1 MSVIDE
7 LSPYIRA
14 YPKVFRMA
22 RARCG
27 LTNEELSDRSG
38 VPYSTVRNAQ
48 SGNGGV
54 TIVQAAALARVLGL
68 SIDEMFGAVRPEAEQ
83 QRAELEQRIR
93 TLELEL
99 ADRNGEIRSLR
110 DSNDALRSELTRRT
124 YSLITVC
131 SLMFFAVVWYL
142 IWDFRLPN
150 AGLIIGGNIS
160 LAAWFILLL
169 VIAAA
174 CVMGHCL
181 LRMSSRYT
189 KRSHTVFIDHEPGGD
204 KDGQ

>member
-14 YPKVFRMA
+14 YPEAFRTA

-27 LTNEELSDRSG
+27 LTNEELSERSG

-68 SIDEMFGAVRPEAEQ
+68 SIDEMFGAVKPEAEQ

-93 TLELEL
+93 ALELEL

-110 DSNDALRSELTRRT
+110 DGSSILRYELTRQV
-124 YSLITVC
+124 YVLIILC
-131 SLMFFAVVWYL
+131 SLLSIVAAGYL
-142 IWDFRLPN
+142 IWDFHLPT
-150 AGLIIGGNIS
+150 AGLVIGGNMS
-160 LAAWFILLL
+160 PGAWFVLLTVL
-169 VIAAA
+169 IAVY
-174 CVMGHCL
+174 VMVRCL
-181 LRMSSRYT
+181 LRISSRYT
-189 KRSHTVFIDHEPGGD
+189 KQPHTGFIGHEPGGD
-204 KDGQ
+204 EHD

>member
-54 TIVQAAALARVLGL
+54 TIVQAAALARVPDL

-124 YSLITVC
+124 Y

>member
-14 YPKVFRMA
+14 YPKAFRMA

-54 TIVQAAALARVLGL
+54 TIVQAALARVLDL

-110 DSNDALRSELTRRT
+110 DSNDTLRSELAQRT

-131 SLMFFAVVWYL
+131 SLLFFAVAWYL
-142 IWDFRLPN
+142 IWDYLLPN

-160 LAAWFILLL
+160 LAAWLILLL
-169 VIAAA
+169 VIAAS
-174 CVMGHCL
+174 CIMGHCL

-189 KRSHTVFIDHEPGGD
+189 KRSHTVFIGHEPGGD

>member
-14 YPKVFRMA
+14 YPKAFRMA
-22 RARCG
+22 RSRFG
-27 LTNEELSDRSG
+27 LTNEKLSERSG

-54 TIVQAAALARVLGL
+54 TIVQAAALARVLDL
-68 SIDEMFGAVRPEAEQ
+68 SIDEMFGAVKPEAER

-93 TLELEL
+93 ALELEL
-99 ADRNGEIRSLR
+99 AERNGEIRSLR

-124 YSLITVC
+124 Y

>member
-14 YPKVFRMA
+14 YPEAFRTA

-27 LTNEELSDRSG
+27 LTNEELSERSG

-54 TIVQAAALARVLGL
+54 TIVQAAALARVLSL
-68 SIDEMFGAVRPEAEQ
+68 SIDEMFGAVKPEAEQ

-93 TLELEL
+93 ALELEL

-110 DSNDALRSELTRRT
+110 DGSSILRYELTRQVYVLT
-124 YSLITVC
+124 ILC
-131 SLMFFAVVWYL
+131 SLLSIVAAGYL
-142 IWDFRLPN
+142 IWDFHLPT
-150 AGLIIGGNIS
+150 AGLVIGGNMS
-160 LAAWFILLL
+160 PGAWFVLLTVL
-169 VIAAA
+169 IAVY
-174 CVMGHCL
+174 VMVRCL
-181 LRMSSRYT
+181 LRMSSLYT
-189 KRSHTVFIDHEPGGD
+189 KRSHTVFIGHEPGGD
-204 KDGQ
+204 EHD

>member
-14 YPKVFRMA
+14 YPKAFRVA

-83 QRAELEQRIR
+83 QHIR
-93 TLELEL
+93 TLELG
-99 ADRNGEIRSLR
+99 AGGSQRR
-110 DSNDALRSELTRRT
+110 DPQS
-124 YSLITVC
+124 
-131 SLMFFAVVWYL
+131 
-142 IWDFRLPN
+142 
-150 AGLIIGGNIS
+150 AG
-160 LAAWFILLL
+160 
-169 VIAAA
+169 
-174 CVMGHCL
+174 
-181 LRMSSRYT
+181 
-189 KRSHTVFIDHEPGGD
+189 
-204 KDGQ
+204 

>member
-14 YPKVFRMA
+14 YPKVFRVA

-83 QRAELEQRIR
+83 QRIR

-99 ADRNGEIRSLR
+99 AYRNGEIRSLR
-110 DSNDALRSELTRRT
+110 DSNDTLRSELARRT

-131 SLMFFAVVWYL
+131 SLLFFAVAWYL
-142 IWDFRLPN
+142 IWDYRRPN

-189 KRSHTVFIDHEPGGD
+189 KRSHTVFIGHEPGGD
-204 KDGQ
+204 NDGQ

>member
-14 YPKVFRMA
+14 YPKAFRMA
-22 RARCG
+22 RSRFG
-27 LTNEELSDRSG
+27 LTNEKLSERSG

-54 TIVQAAALARVLGL
+54 TIVQAAALARVLDL
-68 SIDEMFGAVRPEAEQ
+68 SIDEMFGAVKPEAER

-93 TLELEL
+93 ALELEL
-99 ADRNGEIRSLR
+99 AERNGEIRSLR

-124 YSLITVC
+124 Y

-174 CVMGHCL
+174 CVMGHCP

>member
-14 YPKVFRMA
+14 YPEAFRTA

-27 LTNEELSDRSG
+27 LTNEELSERSG

-54 TIVQAAALARVLGL
+54 TIVQAAALARVLSL
-68 SIDEMFGAVRPEAEQ
+68 SIDEMFGAVKPEAEQ

-93 TLELEL
+93 ALELEL

-110 DSNDALRSELTRRT
+110 DGSSILRYELTRQV
-124 YSLITVC
+124 YVLIILC
-131 SLMFFAVVWYL
+131 SLLSIVAAGYL
-142 IWDFRLPN
+142 IWDFHLPT
-150 AGLIIGGNIS
+150 AGLVIGGNMS
-160 LAAWFILLL
+160 PGAWFVLLTVL
-169 VIAAA
+169 IAVY
-174 CVMGHCL
+174 VMVRCL
-181 LRMSSRYT
+181 LRMSSLYT
-189 KRSHTVFIDHEPGGD
+189 KRSHTVFIGHEPGGD
-204 KDGQ
+204 EHD

>member
-22 RARCG
+22 RARCS

-83 QRAELEQRIR
+83 QRIR

-110 DSNDALRSELTRRT
+110 DSNDTLRSELARRT

-131 SLMFFAVVWYL
+131 SLLFFAVAWYL
-142 IWDFRLPN
+142 IWDYRLPN

-160 LAAWFILLL
+160 LAAWLILLL

-174 CVMGHCL
+174 CIMGHCL

-189 KRSHTVFIDHEPGGD
+189 KQSHTVFIGHRAGGD
-204 KDGQ
+204 NDGQ

>member
-14 YPKVFRMA
+14 YPEAFRTA

-27 LTNEELSDRSG
+27 LTNEELSERSG

-68 SIDEMFGAVRPEAEQ
+68 SIDEMFGAVKPEAEQ

-93 TLELEL
+93 ALELEL

-110 DSNDALRSELTRRT
+110 DGSSILRYELTRQV
-124 YSLITVC
+124 YVLIILC
-131 SLMFFAVVWYL
+131 SLLSIVAAGYL
-142 IWDFRLPN
+142 IWDFHLPT
-150 AGLIIGGNIS
+150 AGLVIGSNMSPG
-160 LAAWFILLL
+160 AWFVLLTVL
-169 VIAAA
+169 IAVY
-174 CVMGHCL
+174 VMVRCL
-181 LRMSSRYT
+181 LRISSRYT
-189 KRSHTVFIDHEPGGD
+189 KQSHTGFIGHEPGGD
-204 KDGQ
+204 EHD

>member
-14 YPKVFRMA
+14 YPEAFRTA

-27 LTNEELSDRSG
+27 LTNEELSERSG

-68 SIDEMFGAVRPEAEQ
+68 SIDEMFGAVKPEAEQ

-93 TLELEL
+93 ALELEL

-110 DSNDALRSELTRRT
+110 DGSSILRYELTRQV
-124 YSLITVC
+124 YVLIILC
-131 SLMFFAVVWYL
+131 SLLSIVAAGYL
-142 IWDFRLPN
+142 IWDFHLPT
-150 AGLIIGGNIS
+150 AGLVIGGNMS
-160 LAAWFILLL
+160 PSAWFVLLTVL
-169 VIAAA
+169 IAVY
-174 CVMGHCL
+174 VMVRCL
-181 LRMSSRYT
+181 LRISSRYT
-189 KRSHTVFIDHEPGGD
+189 KQSHTGFIGHEPGGD
-204 KDGQ
+204 EHD

>member
-14 YPKVFRMA
+14 YPKAFRVA

-83 QRAELEQRIR
+83 QRIR

-99 ADRNGEIRSLR
+99 AERNGEIHSLR
-110 DSNDALRSELTRRT
+110 DSNDTLRSELARRT

-131 SLMFFAVVWYL
+131 SLLFFAVAWYL
-142 IWDFRLPN
+142 IWDYRLPN

-189 KRSHTVFIDHEPGGD
+189 KRSHTVFIGHEPGGD
-204 KDGQ
+204 NDGQ

>member
-14 YPKVFRMA
+14 YPEAFRMA

-27 LTNEELSDRSG
+27 LTNEELSERSG

-54 TIVQAAALARVLGL
+54 TIVQAAALARVLDL
-68 SIDEMFGAVRPEAEQ
+68 SIDEMFGAVKPEAERR
-83 QRAELEQRIR
+83 RAELEQRIR
-93 TLELEL
+93 ALELEL

-110 DSNDALRSELTRRT
+110 DGSGALRSELARRT
-124 YSLITVC
+124 YALITVC
-131 SLMFFAVVWYL
+131 SLLSAAIVGYL

-150 AGLIIGGNIS
+150 AGLIIGGNMS
-160 LAAWFILLL
+160 LAAWLVLLL

-174 CVMGHCL
+174 FVMGRCL

-189 KRSHTVFIDHEPGGD
+189 RQSHTVFIGHETGGD

>member
-14 YPKVFRMA
+14 YPKAFRMA
-22 RARCG
+22 RSRFG

-68 SIDEMFGAVRPEAEQ
+68 SIDEMFGAVKPEAER

-93 TLELEL
+93 ALELEL
-99 ADRNGEIRSLR
+99 AERNGEIRSLR

-124 YSLITVC
+124 Y

-189 KRSHTVFIDHEPGGD
+189 KRSHTVFIGHEPGGD
-204 KDGQ
+204 EYD

>member
-14 YPKVFRMA
+14 YPKAFRMA
-22 RARCG
+22 RSRFG
-27 LTNEELSDRSG
+27 LTNEKLSDRSG

-54 TIVQAAALARVLGL
+54 TIVQAAALARVLDL
-68 SIDEMFGAVRPEAEQ
+68 SIDEMFGAVKPEAER

-124 YSLITVC
+124 Y

-174 CVMGHCL
+174 CVMGRCL

-189 KRSHTVFIDHEPGGD
+189 KRSHTVFIGHEPGGD

>member
-14 YPKVFRMA
+14 YPEAFRMA
-22 RARCG
+22 RARRG
-27 LTNEELSDRSG
+27 LTNEELSERSG

-54 TIVQAAALARVLGL
+54 TIVQAAALARVLDL
-68 SIDEMFGAVRPEAEQ
+68 SIDEMFGAVKPEAER

-93 TLELEL
+93 ALELEL
-99 ADRNGEIRSLR
+99 AERNGEIRSLR
-110 DSNDALRSELTRRT
+110 DGSGALRSELDWRT
-124 YSLITVC
+124 YALITVC
-131 SLMFFAVVWYL
+131 SLLSVAIVGYL

-150 AGLIIGGNIS
+150 AGLIIGGNMS
-160 LAAWFILLL
+160 LAAWLVLLL

-174 CVMGHCL
+174 CVMGRCL

-189 KRSHTVFIDHEPGGD
+189 RQSHTVFIGHEPGGD

>member
-38 VPYSTVRNAQ
+38 VPYSTARNAQ

-68 SIDEMFGAVRPEAEQ
+68 SIDEMFGAFKPEAER

-93 TLELEL
+93 ALELEL
-99 ADRNGEIRSLR
+99 AERNGEIRSLR

-124 YSLITVC
+124 Y

-189 KRSHTVFIDHEPGGD
+189 KRSHTVFIGHEPGGD

>member
-14 YPKVFRMA
+14 YPKAFRVA

-83 QRAELEQRIR
+83 QHIR

-110 DSNDALRSELTRRT
+110 DSNDTLRSELARRT

-142 IWDFRLPN
+142 IWDYRLPN
-150 AGLIIGGNIS
+150 EGLIIGGNIS
-160 LAAWFILLL
+160 LAAWLILLL

-174 CVMGHCL
+174 CIMGHCL

-189 KRSHTVFIDHEPGGD
+189 KRSHTVFIGHEPGGD
-204 KDGQ
+204 NDGQ

>member
-14 YPKVFRMA
+14 YPKAFRVA

-83 QRAELEQRIR
+83 QRIR

-110 DSNDALRSELTRRT
+110 DSNDTLRSELARRT

-131 SLMFFAVVWYL
+131 SLLFFAVAWYL
-142 IWDFRLPN
+142 IWDYRLPN

-189 KRSHTVFIDHEPGGD
+189 KRSHTVFIGHEPGGD
-204 KDGQ
+204 NDGQ

>member
-14 YPKVFRMA
+14 YPEAFRTA

-27 LTNEELSDRSG
+27 LTNEELSERSG

-68 SIDEMFGAVRPEAEQ
+68 SIDEMFGAVKPEAEQ

-93 TLELEL
+93 ALELEL

-110 DSNDALRSELTRRT
+110 DGSSILRYELTRQV
-124 YSLITVC
+124 YVLIILC
-131 SLMFFAVVWYL
+131 SLLSIVAAGYL
-142 IWDFRLPN
+142 IWDFHLPT
-150 AGLIIGGNIS
+150 AGLVIGGNMS
-160 LAAWFILLL
+160 PGAWFVLLTVL
-169 VIAAA
+169 IAVY
-174 CVMGHCL
+174 VMVRCL
-181 LRMSSRYT
+181 LRISSRYT
-189 KRSHTVFIDHEPGGD
+189 KQSHTGFIGHEPGGD
-204 KDGQ
+204 EHD

>member
-14 YPKVFRMA
+14 YPEAFRTA

-27 LTNEELSDRSG
+27 LTNEELSERSG

-68 SIDEMFGAVRPEAEQ
+68 SIDEMFGAVKPEAEQ

-93 TLELEL
+93 ALELEL
-99 ADRNGEIRSLR
+99 ADRNSEIRSLR
-110 DSNDALRSELTRRT
+110 DGSSILRYELTRQV
-124 YSLITVC
+124 YVLIILC
-131 SLMFFAVVWYL
+131 SLLSIVAAGYL
-142 IWDFRLPN
+142 IWDFHLPT
-150 AGLIIGGNIS
+150 AGLVIGGNMS
-160 LAAWFILLL
+160 PGAWFVLLTVL
-169 VIAAA
+169 IAVY
-174 CVMGHCL
+174 VMVRCL

-189 KRSHTVFIDHEPGGD
+189 KRSHTVFIGHEPGGD
-204 KDGQ
+204 EHD